1 MYRAHLVEMHALFKD
16 CPEGLP
22 AGTCQD
28 PLPYLLQIQQAP
40 AACETAVKLPGTGAM
55 QGHLAMWQHH
65 VITIITTTTT
75 LNQEL
80 LPVWLSD
87 SKVATVTCTLSEL
100 HPSEQSANQ

>member
-1 MYRAHLVEMHALFKD
+1 
-16 CPEGLP
+16 
-22 AGTCQD
+22 
-28 PLPYLLQIQQAP
+28 
-40 AACETAVKLPGTGAM
+40 M

>member
-1 MYRAHLVEMHALFKD
+1 
-16 CPEGLP
+16 
-22 AGTCQD
+22 
-28 PLPYLLQIQQAP
+28 
-40 AACETAVKLPGTGAM
+40 M
-55 QGHLAMWQHH
+55 QGHLAVWQHH

-87 SKVATVTCTLSEL
+87 SKVTTVTCTLSEL